1 MISCLESKIIKC
13 IVAET
18 RMVIARGWWEGEIR
32 RCWLKGTEF
41 QLYILDSVSVIYDES
56 VLGI

>member
-1 MISCLESKIIKC
+1 MISHLESQIIKC

-18 RMVIARGWWEGEIR
+18 RMVIARGWWEEEIR

-41 QLYILDSVSVIYDES
+41 QLYILGSVSVIYDES